1 MLYYLITIFIS
12 FFVITF
18 NAFCTTP
25 PITEMKDSTINIK
38 YKTGGGIV
46 SGTGFIVGQGRHVI
60 TNYHVIMQAQRNEI
74 FILINRDNI
83 IPAKVIW
90 QSTTKD
96 LAILELNRN
105 SGRKPVQFATSDTVS
120 DGETVYALG
129 FPVAA
134 DSIIVSYN
142 FSEVT
147 ITKGIISRTLVS
159 EQGNKYYQIDA
170 AINPGNSGGPLF
182 NRYGDV
188 IGVNTLKSLANA
200 VAIQP
205 DENGNPTRTMV
216 RVTEGEGIGF
226 AVQSDEILGQLDN
239 MGIDYQVSNKTNYV
253 LYELLSINSFFI
265 FIAVFAIIIAG
276 ISLYIAVN
284 QSRRRSFSNT
294 VSRFG
299 ETIGFTISKKKNVHQ
314 QETVSH
320 DKKVISVP
328 KKGFLLG
335 LSGEFKESE
344 FQLSSDPVILGRDP
358 MQASIIFSKNV
369 PYISRKHVKLNY
381 DSNTNEFFLEDLNSS
396 TGTFLFSGE
405 KLNSFE
411 TKRLRHGDK
420 FYLYSKEQL
429 FQVIEK

>member
-1 MLYYLITIFIS
+1 
-12 FFVITF
+12 
-18 NAFCTTP
+18 
-25 PITEMKDSTINIK
+25 MKDSTISIK
-38 YKTGGGIV
+38 YKTSEGIV

-83 IPAKVIW
+83 IIAKVIW

-134 DSIIVSYN
+134 DSIIVSNN

-182 NRYGDV
+182 NQYGDV

-226 AVQSDEILGQLDN
+226 AIQSDEILGQLDN
-239 MGIDYQVSNKTNYV
+239 MGIDYQVSDKTNYV

-265 FIAVFAIIIAG
+265 FIAVIAIIIAG

-294 VSRFG
+294 VFRFG

-314 QETVSH
+314 KTVSH
-320 DKKVISVP
+320 NKKIISVA

-335 LSGEFKESE
+335 ISGEFKESE

-358 MQASIIFSKNV
+358 MQANIIFSKKV
-369 PYISRKHVKLNY
+369 PYISRKHVKLKY

-405 KLNSFE
+405 KLNSGE
-411 TKRLRHGDK
+411 TKRLRHEEK

>member
-1 MLYYLITIFIS
+1 MLYYFITIFIS

-18 NAFCTTP
+18 NVYCTPP
-25 PITEMKDSTINIK
+25 PITEMKDSTISIK
-38 YKTGGGIV
+38 YKTSEGIV

-83 IPAKVIW
+83 IIAKVIW

-134 DSIIVSYN
+134 DSIIVSNN

-182 NRYGDV
+182 NQYGDV

-226 AVQSDEILGQLDN
+226 AIQSDEILGQLDN
-239 MGIDYQVSNKTNYV
+239 MGIDYQVSDKTNYV

-265 FIAVFAIIIAG
+265 FIAVIAIIIAG

-294 VSRFG
+294 VFRFG

-314 QETVSH
+314 KTVSH
-320 DKKVISVP
+320 NKKIISVA

-335 LSGEFKESE
+335 ISGEFKESE

-358 MQASIIFSKNV
+358 MQANIIFSKKV
-369 PYISRKHVKLNY
+369 PYISRKHVKLKY

-405 KLNSFE
+405 KLNSGE
-411 TKRLRHGDK
+411 TKRLRHEEK